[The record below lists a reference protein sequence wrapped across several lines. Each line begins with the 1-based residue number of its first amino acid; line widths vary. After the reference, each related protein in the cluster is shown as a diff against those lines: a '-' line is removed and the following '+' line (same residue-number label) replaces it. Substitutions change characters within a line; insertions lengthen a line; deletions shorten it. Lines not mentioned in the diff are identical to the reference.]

1 MKKFILPFIIFLSPS
16 YAYADVT
23 SSLTTSV
30 SIQVNA
36 AGTQVERLGGSY
48 SASGTNVGTTNTGDQ
63 LGGFSVNS
71 TTGAVTFDAGQYS
84 INSNATNWSLTE
96 SLLQPD
102 TMQSGD
108 LTVGEVNN
116 FGSITST
123 SAGSGT
129 GFDVTMGSDHTI
141 TDLDAGGAGSVTTG
155 QFVTS
160 VTTK

>member
-1 MKKFILPFIIFLSPS
+1 MKKLLPFLFIASSVPC
-16 YAYADVT
+16 YADVT

-63 LGGFSVNS
+63 LGGFSVNA

-102 TMQSGD
+102 TIQSGD
-108 LTVGEVNN
+108 LSVGEVNN
-116 FGSITST
+116 FGNVTST
-123 SAGSGT
+123 AAGVST
-129 GFDVTMGSDHTI
+129 GFDVDITSAHTI
-141 TDLDAGGAGSVTTG
+141 ENLDAGGAGSVTTG

>member
-1 MKKFILPFIIFLSPS
+1 MKKLLPLLFLIGTP
-16 YAYADVT
+16 AYSDV
-23 SSLTTSV
+23 SSKFTTSV

-36 AGTQVERLGGSY
+36 AGTQVERLGGTY
-48 SASGTNVGTTNTGDQ
+48 SASGNNIGTSNTGDQ

-71 TTGAVTFDAGQYS
+71 TTNAVTFDAGQYS
-84 INSNATNWSLTE
+84 INTDATTWSLTE

-102 TMQSGD
+102 TLQSGD

-116 FGSITST
+116 FGNITST
-123 SAGSGT
+123 SAGVST
-129 GFDVTMGSDHTI
+129 GFDVTMGSGHTI

-155 QFVTS
+155 QFVTE

>member
-1 MKKFILPFIIFLSPS
+1 MKKLIPLIFLISTP
-16 YAYADVT
+16 AYSDVT
-23 SSLTTSV
+23 SKLTTSV

-48 SASGTNVGTTNTGDQ
+48 SASGTNVGTSNSGDQ

-71 TTGAVTFDAGQYS
+71 TTNAVTFDAGQYS

-102 TMQSGD
+102 TMQSGTLD
-108 LTVGEVNN
+108 VGDVNN
-116 FGSITST
+116 FGNVTST
-123 SAGSGT
+123 DAGVGT

-141 TDLDAGGAGSVTTG
+141 TDLDAGGAGSITTG
-155 QFVTS
+155 QFVTE

>member
-1 MKKFILPFIIFLSPS
+1 MKKLLPFLFIASSVPC
-16 YAYADVT
+16 YADVT
-23 SSLTTSV
+23 SSMMTTV

-48 SASGTNVGTTNTGDQ
+48 SASGTNVGTSNSGDQ

-71 TTGAVTFDAGQYS
+71 TTNAVTFDAGQYS

-102 TMQSGD
+102 TMQSGTLD
-108 LTVGEVNN
+108 VGDVNN
-116 FGSITST
+116 FGSVIST
-123 SAGSGT
+123 DAGVGT
-129 GFDVTMGSDHTI
+129 GFDVTIGSDHTI

-155 QFVTS
+155 SFVTS
-160 VTTK
+160 VTSN